1 MQLHKRQ
8 FRTASPATVPMCATH
23 WETLTKTSAGWVCP
37 QCQSASS
44 LH

>member
-1 MQLHKRQ
+1 MPLPELH
-8 FRTASPATVPMCATH
+8 FRNPSPATVPMCATH
-23 WETLTKTSAGWVCP
+23 WETLTKTSAGWICP